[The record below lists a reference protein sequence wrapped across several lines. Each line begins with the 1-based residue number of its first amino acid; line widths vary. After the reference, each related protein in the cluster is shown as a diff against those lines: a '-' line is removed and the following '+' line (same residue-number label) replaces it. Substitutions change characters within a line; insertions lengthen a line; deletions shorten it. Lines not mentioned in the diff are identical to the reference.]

1 MPTRAFDPIRFEV
14 IRNALTQATE
24 EMAAA
29 LRRSAYST
37 NVKTR
42 QDFSC
47 AFFDKDLRAI
57 AQSFSQPVHLGS
69 FVKHVPTAVQRYGPE
84 RFGPGDMVLSNDPY
98 GGGVH
103 LNDISLIGAVHY
115 RGDVV
120 GYTACL
126 AHHVDVGGGAPASV
140 GAFQEVYQEGIIIP
154 PVKFVRAGEIV
165 PDIFRLVLAQ
175 IRSKRET
182 AGDFRAQIASNKTGV
197 KRINEII
204 DRFGLDEFNDYVD
217 EIVAYT
223 RRRTRVELKKFPRG
237 VFKAEG
243 FVDTDGFTPDPV
255 VLKVKITVD
264 DSGVTFDT
272 TGSDEQR
279 RAPVNSTF
287 AQTFSACAYAL
298 RALMDRDLPVNH
310 GFYEYVRVIAP
321 EGSVTNCKHP
331 APVVGGWETHV
342 RLNDLIF
349 KALSEPMPDLICAGT
364 KAMQCHAGFG
374 GLRFRRRGPAGG
386 AVPSSGGGG
395 LSANQDEGTPP
406 EYYCFLE
413 TLAGGYGARSR
424 SDGPDAVQT
433 HGQNTENAPVEET
446 ESNYPVRIV
455 RYGLI
460 PDSEGAG
467 KNRGGLGLQRDYEFP
482 EATTF
487 TVLADRDKAG
497 PHGLYGGL
505 PGSVS
510 EYLLFPASGGA
521 PQELSSKATIQLNPG
536 DVISYRTSGGGGYGD
551 PHERD
556 PQRVLKDVLDA
567 KVDIDRARKV
577 YLVVVDPETM
587 SVDQTAT
594 ARLRSGAQQQTA
606 QPIAVSAERT
616 RARSARTNAG
626 A

>member
-1 MPTRAFDPIRFEV
+1 MPPHTFDPIRFEV

-47 AFFDKDLRAI
+47 AFFDRELRAI
-57 AQSFSQPVHLGS
+57 AQAFTQPVHLGS

-84 RFGPGDMVLSNDPY
+84 RIGPGDMVLSNDPY

-115 RGDVV
+115 RGELI

-140 GAFQEVYQEGIIIP
+140 GAFQEVYQEGVIIP

-165 PDIFRLVLAQ
+165 PDVFRLVLAQ

-182 AGDFRAQIASNKTGV
+182 AGDFRAQVAANKTGQRRMAEV
-197 KRINEII
+197 I
-204 DRFGLDEFNDYVD
+204 DRYGRAEFDRYLD
-217 EIVAYT
+217 EIVEYT
-223 RRRTRVELKKFPRG
+223 RRRTHAELKKLPHG

-243 FVDTDGFTPDPV
+243 SVDTDGFTPDPV
-255 VLKVKITVD
+255 KLKVAVTID
-264 DSGVTFDT
+264 DTGVTFDT
-272 TGSDEQR
+272 TGSDLQR

-298 RALMDRDLPVNH
+298 RALMDKDLPVNH
-310 GFYEYVRVIAP
+310 GFYESVRVIAP
-321 EGSVTNCKHP
+321 EGTVTNCKHP

-349 KALSEPMPDLICAGT
+349 KALSVPMPDLVCAGT

-374 GLRFRRRGPAGG
+374 GLRFSRRGQASATPSGAQNGALPPQPSEVPPA
-386 AVPSSGGGG
+386 SHRE
-395 LSANQDEGTPP
+395 DR

-455 RYGLI
+455 RYGLVEN
-460 PDSEGAG
+460 SEGAG
-467 KNRGGLGLQRDYEFP
+467 EFRGGLGLQRDYQFP
-482 EATTF
+482 EPATF
-487 TVLADRDKAG
+487 TVLADRDRAG

-510 EYLLFPASGGA
+510 EYLLFPAGGGK
-521 PQELSSKATIQLNPG
+521 PRRLSSKTTVQLSPG
-536 DVISYRTSGGGGYGD
+536 DIISYRTSGGGGFG
-551 PHERD
+551 PPERRD
-556 PQRVLKDVLDA
+556 PGRVLRDVQDG
-567 KVDIDRARKV
+567 KISMERARSAYRV
-577 YLVVVDPETM
+577 AIDPGSLTVSEKE
-587 SVDQTAT
+587 T
-594 ARLRSGAQQQTA
+594 ARLRAGKETGAG
-606 QPIAVSAERT
+606 SR
-616 RARSARTNAG
+616 G
-626 A
+626 